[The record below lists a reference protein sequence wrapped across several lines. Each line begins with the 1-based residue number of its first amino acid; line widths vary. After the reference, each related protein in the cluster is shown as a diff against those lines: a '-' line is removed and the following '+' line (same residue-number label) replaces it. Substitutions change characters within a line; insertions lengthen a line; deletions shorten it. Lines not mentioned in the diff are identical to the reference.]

1 MTRRR
6 WEWSYLPVYGLGVLL
21 LALLIAPLVLSLLL
35 AFAPGRVLE
44 IPAPADFSL
53 RWFHVFFDDD
63 VWTTAAGNS
72 IRIALLATAISLLT
86 GLPAAIAFERHD
98 FPGKSLWGLLILMP
112 LFVPP
117 VVLGMQNLAWH
128 QRIGIWGTDLSVAL
142 SHCLLGMPVVFLV
155 IRAGLASAGPHLE
168 EAAHG
173 LGASPIVVFWRVTL
187 PLVLPSVLTATFF
200 AFILSFNEFL
210 MALFLVT
217 ANTQTLSTAIWPQL
231 QNNPTPLIAAVS
243 VIVLIITAVPLA
255 LAVKLL
261 NAADYER
268 RRIP

>member
-21 LALLIAPLVLSLLL
+21 LALLIAPLLLSLLL

-44 IPAPADFSL
+44 IPAPADFSF

-72 IRIALLATAISLLT
+72 IRIALLATIISLLT

-98 FPGKSLWGLLILMP
+98 FPGKSLWGLLMLIP

-155 IRAGLASAGPHLE
+155 IRAGLASVGPHLE

-217 ANTQTLSTAIWPQL
+217 PNTQTLSTAIWPQL

-243 VIVLIITAVPLA
+243 VIVLIVTAVPLA

-261 NAADYER
+261 NAADYEHR
-268 RRIP
+268 RM